1 MRVNF
6 IKAALSGV
14 QLQEAGMCLAVV
26 VSKLSFVVRF
36 AIYIGHSRVICRF
49 VLHILQKKSVI
60 YIYMPS
66 CENMQCH
73 RTAPYLVN
81 SETTRRLQASSFDLQ
96 GKAEWKSIVSGNTH

>member
-49 VLHILQKKSVI
+49 VLHILQKKRNI
-60 YIYMPS
+60 YIYAKLREHAVPQN
-66 CENMQCH
+66 C
-73 RTAPYLVN
+73 TL
-81 SETTRRLQASSFDLQ
+81 L
-96 GKAEWKSIVSGNTH
+96 G